1 MIYPTTLYNFCKSCN
16 DSEMIGNVLRAL
28 CGQDVELTIAEQM
41 LYKMIAND
49 NKWMD
54 ERLEVKKERTAA
66 RQREFRNR
74 NKQGSGKSKVQ
85 NDAESCEN
93 EQLSQEASRF
103 VTQDGVTNVCH
114 NDECDI
120 TQDGVTNVCHNDECD
135 ITQDG
140 VTNVCHNEKCLS
152 HAETHITP
160 PYLLTS
166 SLTSLLPSSLPP
178 RNINRSVTVTV
189 PLSPKPKPKPNE
201 NGNENG
207 TGEILVKGGFKE
219 AQKRAKE
226 AAKAIQDDESAFFSG
241 EYSALSFILAL
252 TGDYGSI
259 NRWQQLV
266 KLKGEDAIC
275 EELFA
280 FYREIKSGE
289 DVNNRGAA
297 LNKRLSS
304 LPDKAGSQKI

>member
-16 DSEMIGNVLRAL
+16 DSKMIGNVLRAL
-28 CGQDVELTIAEQM
+28 CGQDVELSVSEQM

-54 ERLEVKKERTAA
+54 ERLETKKERTAA

-74 NKQGSGKSKVQ
+74 NKKEGENPKVQ
-85 NDAESCEN
+85 NDAESCKN
-93 EQLSQEASRF
+93 EQLSQEMSRF

-114 NDECDI
+114 
-120 TQDGVTNVCHNDECD
+120 TDECD

-166 SLTSLLPSSLPP
+166 LLTSSLPSSLTSK
-178 RNINRSVTVTV
+178 NINRSVTV
-189 PLSPKPKPKPNE
+189 PLSPKPKPSE

-207 TGEILVKGGFKE
+207 TGEILVKGGLKE
-219 AQKRAKE
+219 AQKRARE

>member
-28 CGQDVELTIAEQM
+28 CGQDVELSIAEQM

-74 NKQGSGKSKVQ
+74 NKKEAENPKVQ

-103 VTQDGVTNVCH
+103 V
-114 NDECDI
+114 

-178 RNINRSVTVTV
+178 RNINRSVTV

-201 NGNENG
+201 NGNGNENG